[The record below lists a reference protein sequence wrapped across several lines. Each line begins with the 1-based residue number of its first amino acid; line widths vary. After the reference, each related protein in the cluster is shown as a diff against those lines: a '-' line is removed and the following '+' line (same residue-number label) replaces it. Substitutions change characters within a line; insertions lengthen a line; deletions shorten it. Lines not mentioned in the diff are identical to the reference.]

1 MVKFDLQLIRI
12 ELKDLMH
19 LFSCWSSRVAGNVI
33 SHKIKFYFHV
43 RIHNYFLKLS
53 IGTDK
58 NFLADVHIRSLS
70 GVTNL

>member
-12 ELKDLMH
+12 KLKDLMH
-19 LFSCWSSRVAGNVI
+19 LFSCWSSRVAGNAI

-53 IGTDK
+53 IGKDK